1 MDKQLKRCD
10 VCEFYVFITL
20 FSKMSFISFQIFF
33 QMNDCKKLEL
43 CFSKGKLLRDKF
55 YLLRLVQQPKFF
67 VCNVI

>member
-20 FSKMSFISFQIFF
+20 FSKMSFISFQILF

-43 CFSKGKLLRDKF
+43 CFSKGKLLRD
-55 YLLRLVQQPKFF
+55 
-67 VCNVI
+67 